1 MKKKKYI
8 INYITMEP
16 EPETI
21 EYDVNYEPDE
31 MPELTEEQQ
40 EYLYNLTKKGFHPDV
55 QVLMIT
61 LIEDYGLRVQKA
73 ETIAKEECEKKGMS
87 MWLKDYQQMRKHN
100 GQRPKYKK
108 LRPGQKPPREIIG
121 YEKTYEY
128 KLVPLNEVAE
138 YKKKKW
144 E

>member
-1 MKKKKYI
+1 
-8 INYITMEP
+8 MEP

-31 MPELTEEQQ
+31 LPELTEEQQ
-40 EYLYNLTKKGFHPDV
+40 EYMYNLRKKGFHPDV
-55 QVLMIT
+55 EVLMTT
-61 LIEDYGLRVQKA
+61 LIEDYGLKVSKA

-87 MWLKDYQQMRKHN
+87 MWLKDYQSM
-100 GQRPKYKK
+100 KK
-108 LRPGQKPPREIIG
+108 FKCKKPR
-121 YEKTYEY
+121 YEKKSKKTRIKEYIDIYET
-128 KLVPLNEVAE
+128 KLVPLNEVEE